1 VYKICITYAHIWI
14 NVHSLCICGQCFS
27 EPCKPL
33 DVILILFLCSLLV
46 PILEPVVPAVVMTTS
61 LESTFGKRHKGLSIR
76 NFIKEKGPASNIEH
90 TPTTNKMQYT
100 PLTSKSIGNLPSMY
114 LNDNHDGYNYNNEE
128 DEMELIQELEVV
140 PQRHEAQFVPSES
153 TPYQNAWHGHFAPL
167 NLNRPLDTSTARQ
180 LSLSRKAST
189 SDGSPLQ
196 CSDSDL
202 DFQRHQVPLK
212 VIGKLSAKG
221 RGAIRRSVG
230 HDDLER
236 QPREI
241 EADVSQSQLD
251 RMSLRS
257 QTPKQAEP
265 DVLKSTASKESL
277 ANLKWKP
284 PTIVVVNSKKKQKT
298 A

>member
-1 VYKICITYAHIWI
+1 VYKICITCAHIWI
-14 NVHSLCICGQCFS
+14 NVHNLCICGQCFL
-27 EPCKPL
+27 EPYKLL
-33 DVILILFLCSLLV
+33 DVTLILFLCSLSV
-46 PILEPVVPAVVMTTS
+46 PIREPMVLAVVITTPS
-61 LESTFGKRHKGLSIR
+61 ESTFGGRQEDSPIQYP
-76 NFIKEKGPASNIEH
+76 IKAKGPASNTKH
-90 TPTTNKMQYT
+90 TPTTTKMQHT
-100 PLTSKSIGNLPSMY
+100 PSTSKSTGNLPSVY
-114 LNDNHDGYNYNNEE
+114 LDDNHNGYNYDNEE
-128 DEMELIQELEVV
+128 DDMEFIQELEVV

-230 HDDLER
+230 QEDLKR
-236 QPREI
+236 QLGEV
-241 EADVSQSQLD
+241 EADVFQSQPD
-251 RMSLRS
+251 RMLLRL
-257 QTPKQAEP
+257 QTPKQAES
-265 DVLKSTASKESL
+265 DVPKPATSKESST
-277 ANLKWKP
+277 NLKWKP
-284 PTIVVVNSKKKQKT
+284 PTKAVANSRKK
-298 A
+298 